1 MSREA
6 ATHTE
11 RSRELLRRVE
21 LRLKSAGDRLEQAVK
36 DAGDPRDLLYQLR
49 RCEIPNAFDLIEA
62 RGELVRAIASAEKA
76 VLAEAGAERDTSPG
90 VEARRRAAEVERG

>member
-36 DAGDPRDLLYQLR
+36 DAGDPRELLYQLR

-76 VLAEAGAERDTSPG
+76 VLAEAAGAERDTSPG
-90 VEARRRAAEVERG
+90 VEARRRAAEVES